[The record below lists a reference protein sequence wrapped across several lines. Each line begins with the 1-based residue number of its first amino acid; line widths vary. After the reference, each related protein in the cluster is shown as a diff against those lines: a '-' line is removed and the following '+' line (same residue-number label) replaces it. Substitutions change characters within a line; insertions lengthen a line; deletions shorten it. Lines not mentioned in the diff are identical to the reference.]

1 MFEWDEAKRSLVL
14 AKHDIDLVEA
24 ARILDGPVLIVPSDR
39 HAEPR
44 WLAIGMLNGREI
56 ALVFTR
62 RGDNIRLISAR
73 RAKDHERRAYHT
85 RLSG

>member
-1 MFEWDEAKRSLVL
+1 MYEWDEAKRSLVL

-24 ARILDGPVLIVPSDR
+24 ARILDGPVLIVPSER
-39 HAEPR
+39 NGEPR
-44 WLAIGMLNGREI
+44 WLAIGILNGREI

-73 RAKDHERRAYHT
+73 RAREHERRAYHA
-85 RLSG
+85 RYSG